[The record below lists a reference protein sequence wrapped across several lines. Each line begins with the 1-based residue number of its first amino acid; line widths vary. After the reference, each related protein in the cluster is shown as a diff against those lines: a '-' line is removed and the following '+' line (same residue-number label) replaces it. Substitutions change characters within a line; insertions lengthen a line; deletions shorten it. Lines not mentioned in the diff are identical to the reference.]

1 MAERE
6 FIGGKLMDKM
16 DEINCNEMA
25 NLLSNHTEEERA
37 YILYKSGIEVSELLT
52 VALRKSHLLE
62 KKRSVDRM
70 NERRLEE
77 RLGEYE
83 MLDCYSNPGI
93 DIGSSNN

>member
-37 YILYKSGIEVSELLT
+37 YILFRSGIEVSELLT
-52 VALRKSHLLE
+52 VALRKSLLHE
-62 KKRSVDRM
+62 KKRSVDKM
-70 NERRLEE
+70 NERRLKE

-83 MLDCYSNPGI
+83 MFDCYSDPGI
-93 DIGSSNN
+93 DIGSINN

>member
-37 YILYKSGIEVSELLT
+37 YILFKSGIEVSELLT

-62 KKRSVDRM
+62 KKAKCGQD
-70 NERRLEE
+70 ERKK
-77 RLGEYE
+77 
-83 MLDCYSNPGI
+83 
-93 DIGSSNN
+93 IGGASGRIWNA